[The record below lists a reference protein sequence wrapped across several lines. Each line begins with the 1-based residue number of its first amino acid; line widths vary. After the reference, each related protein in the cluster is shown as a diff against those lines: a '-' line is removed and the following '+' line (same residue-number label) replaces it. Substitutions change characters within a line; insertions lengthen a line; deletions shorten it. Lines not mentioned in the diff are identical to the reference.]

1 MHADLPLVTIQ
12 QEGPHVTAWANG
24 PSLPHTADDVPEREH
39 GYSHLTTPLRRR
51 GLECTIEYGLS
62 DYIIHAQLPDESSL
76 IISPPQEPPTEH
88 PPGYPESWLV
98 TRSHPDD
105 SAVHEV
111 VYDSEP
117 DGPHA
122 QHGGS
127 VPSVL
132 AAIDARLDQ
141 LGLPPRPEPKRF
153 AQESVADEVLHR
165 AGFVPAV
172 VFGEHYHRLPSA
184 MTDPAEQR
192 RAVTRAFAML
202 QSEGFEVSCDPVLL
216 DSGLSPSRAYEMGL
230 GDRLGHLAQSIQA
243 STHTSEVVASL
254 SELTAPADG
263 VLQRVVEILDTT
275 AEWWEGFGD
284 TADRH
289 YADRLR
295 YLAEQLDSYAIEVRA
310 IRGDLA
316 DRHTARPDTA
326 QVRAAQAAPPTA
338 SSSRVS
344 VALSL
349 SPTAAQRTVPAH
361 LPAASASRPA
371 LLSTRPPSV
380 PGR

>member
-12 QEGPHVTAWANG
+12 QEGSRITAWTSG
-24 PSLPHTADDVPEREH
+24 PPPQHAAADPPEREH
-39 GYSHLTTPLRRR
+39 GYGHLTAPLRWR
-51 GLECTIEYGLS
+51 GLKCTVEYGLS
-62 DYIIHAQLPDESSL
+62 DYIVHAQLPDGSSL
-76 IISPPQEPPTEH
+76 LISPPQEPPTKH
-88 PPGYPESWLV
+88 PPGHPESWLV
-98 TRSHPDD
+98 THVRPDN

-111 VYDSEP
+111 LYDSER
-117 DGPHA
+117 DGPQA
-122 QHGGS
+122 RHGGS
-127 VPSVL
+127 VPSLL

-141 LGLPPRPEPKRF
+141 LGVPPRPEPERF
-153 AQESVADEVLHR
+153 AQASAADAVLHR

-172 VFGEHYHRLPSA
+172 AFGEHHHRLPSA

-192 RAVTRAFAML
+192 RVVTRAFDML
-202 QSEGFEVSCDPVLL
+202 QVEGYEVSCDPVLL
-216 DSGLSPSRAYEMGL
+216 DSGLPPSRAQEMSL
-230 GDRLGHLAQSIQA
+230 GDQLGHLTQSIHA
-243 STHTSEVVASL
+243 STHTNEVVAAL
-254 SELTAPADG
+254 SELTAPGDG

-275 AEWWEGFGD
+275 ADWWEGFGD

-295 YLAEQLDSYAIEVRA
+295 HIAEQLDSYAIEVRA

-344 VALSL
+344 AALAL

-371 LLSTRPPSV
+371 LPSTRPASA